1 MQQQQSQRQLRMAE
15 LIRQIVAESLS
26 RGEVRTPGLVG
37 QVAVTAVDVSPDMR
51 HARVFFVPMLTS
63 ADSAKME
70 ADLNLEAPF
79 FSQRVAR
86 QIKTKYTPRVH
97 FRFDASYEKAQKME
111 DLLRT
116 L

>member
-1 MQQQQSQRQLRMAE
+1 MQEKSQRQLRMAE

-26 RGEVRTPGLVG
+26 RGDVRTPGIVG

-51 HARVFFVPMLTS
+51 HARIFFVPMLVS
-63 ADSAKME
+63 ADRTKME
-70 ADLNLEAPF
+70 TDLNLEAPF
-79 FSQRVAR
+79 LSQKVAR
-86 QIKTKYTPRVH
+86 QLKTKYTPRVH

-111 DLLRT
+111 DLLRS